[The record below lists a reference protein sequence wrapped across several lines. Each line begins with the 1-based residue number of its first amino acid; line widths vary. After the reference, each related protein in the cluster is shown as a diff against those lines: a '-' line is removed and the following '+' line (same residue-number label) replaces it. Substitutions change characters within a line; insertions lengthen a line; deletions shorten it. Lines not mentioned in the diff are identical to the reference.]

1 MKKSKR
7 IKEMNDS
14 VIAMQGVKVSN
25 KPYVMEE
32 PVPCHI
38 YTRSGKLASYMLIV
52 DGSEVKIMSK
62 KKVKSS
68 IPIDQC
74 HAKIVPKV

>member
-1 MKKSKR
+1 
-7 IKEMNDS
+7 MNDS
-14 VIAMQGVKVSN
+14 MIAMQGVKVSN
-25 KPYVMEE
+25 TPSVLEE
-32 PVPCHI
+32 AIPCHI

-52 DGSEVKIMSK
+52 DGSDVKIMSK

-74 HAKIVPKV
+74 HAKIVQKV